1 MFKNIFNPP
10 DSLRNALM
18 GQDELRAKSQ
28 QGLQAVKSG
37 VESLRTVL
45 ANYPVESLKSNDH
58 RRSQDGSH
66 FSSTSTA
73 PEGRSTSDVETGTG
87 IEANAEAEARTTTS
101 GSGSG
106 KPPTTR
112 NRSGSGSSWSFL
124 PPSIIPGRPSP
135 AHSGS
140 SGSNDSGSTFSIPGF
155 QRQGTFKDVA
165 GSFTDSVAVSI
176 KNLGTGLKLG
186 SFAEGFGLNGSE
198 SGSGSGF
205 SGSSGISVFGL
216 GSGSHGRK
224 ETGDSRLRH
233 QQQSEQYLSRQE
245 QGPSMSTVG
254 GGQASKSR
262 VVSWNGYESRVD
274 RSGDSDSNKQ
284 RKELH
289 PSGTRPEQAAKEIA
303 ALLAKQR
310 KQQFMAMERARRM
323 PEVEKMAQRYHD
335 TWTEIHSDTARNS
348 ERADA
353 AEEILMR
360 AIEFCIRHAKAATQL
375 EEEGRDLIDL
385 DKSLDEMTFM
395 AENIQKKLV
404 GLESAIER
412 LEDKTESV
420 SLEDWKRA
428 QVVELYKYMDMKRD
442 ELWDKAELLSTRS
455 KQFQKE
461 EAARKLRL
469 YQNQFD
475 TDMAHYRKTQDE
487 REQELWKIAEA
498 ETNTTLGEELHGGTG
513 NRRRGSAIPS
523 SPSSSSLTQD
533 APRIHSETGSLAVPT
548 AVLVSR
554 KEEERRELED
564 LDRFLGP
571 ASESDSK
578 EEDNDDD
585 QDEDEDEDEDEDDE
599 DSDEDEDED
608 EESSEDDLDP
618 IAMARKARAAE
629 AMAAAKRSSTGTTI
643 SAFSALANHPS
654 TTSLS
659 KP

>member
-1 MFKNIFNPP
+1 M
-10 DSLRNALM
+10 
-18 GQDELRAKSQ
+18 
-28 QGLQAVKSG
+28 
-37 VESLRTVL
+37 
-45 ANYPVESLKSNDH
+45 
-58 RRSQDGSH
+58 
-66 FSSTSTA
+66 
-73 PEGRSTSDVETGTG
+73 
-87 IEANAEAEARTTTS
+87 
-101 GSGSG
+101 
-106 KPPTTR
+106 
-112 NRSGSGSSWSFL
+112 
-124 PPSIIPGRPSP
+124 IPGRPSP

-155 QRQGTFKDVA
+155 QRHQGTLKDVA
-165 GSFTDSVAVSI
+165 GSITDSVAVSI
-176 KNLGTGLKLG
+176 KSFGTGLKLG
-186 SFAEGFGLNGSE
+186 HFAEGLGLNGSE
-198 SGSGSGF
+198 SGPG

-216 GSGSHGRK
+216 GSGSYVRK
-224 ETGDSRLRH
+224 ETGDARSRH
-233 QQQSEQYLSRQE
+233 QLQSEQY
-245 QGPSMSTVG
+245 PSVSTVG
-254 GGQASKSR
+254 GSQASKSR

-348 ERADA
+348 EKADA

-360 AIEFCIRHAKAATQL
+360 AIELCIRHAKAATQL
-375 EEEGRDLIDL
+375 EEEGRDLMDL
-385 DKSLDEMTFM
+385 DKSLDEMTSM

-412 LEDKTESV
+412 LEDKTESM

-428 QVVELYKYMDMKRD
+428 QVAELNKYMDMKRD

-461 EAARKLRL
+461 EAARKLLL

-487 REQELWKIAEA
+487 REQELWKIAES
-498 ETNTTLGEELHGGTG
+498 ETNTLGGELHSGTG

-523 SPSSSSLTQD
+523 SPSSSSLAQD
-533 APRIHSETGSLAVPT
+533 APRIHSETGPVAIPT
-548 AVLVSR
+548 AVLVFR
-554 KEEERRELED
+554 KEEERREQED

-571 ASESDSK
+571 PSESDSK

-585 QDEDEDEDEDEDDE
+585 QDEDDD
-599 DSDEDEDED
+599 DSEEDEDED

-629 AMAAAKRSSTGTTI
+629 AMAAAKKSSAGTTI

-659 KP
+659 KS